1 MDCWNGSEDNEDGGV
16 KASCEARNE
25 AGLLTGVVGVA
36 QVGSVTLVFIEL
48 LRIFKSTFIP
58 KIYED
63 K

>member
-36 QVGSVTLVFIEL
+36 QAGSVMFVFDRAL
-48 LRIFKSTFIP
+48 MNS
-58 KIYED
+58 
-63 K
+63 